1 MRVSV
6 PHFFSHIR
14 DTRIVVTPDIVS
26 EVSDFNITKCLGY
39 NIRSNLRYPW
49 YPEMKQDF

>member
-6 PHFFSHIR
+6 PHLLSHIQG
-14 DTRIVVTPDIVS
+14 TRIVVTPDIVS
-26 EVSDFNITKCLGY
+26 KVSDFNITKCLRY
-39 NIRSNLRYPW
+39 DIQSNLR